1 MGMFKWQLWMLLA
14 LVGLVT
20 GVMNF
25 FAGNGFLVN
34 ALQFVLFSILGISQY
49 FCEKKGEEGKRIMRG
64 IYIGM
69 LGFFAL
75 IVLAI
80 FVLIAVTSGME

>member
-34 ALQFVLFSILGISQY
+34 ALQFVLFSILGVSQF
-49 FCEKKGEEGKRIMRG
+49 FCEKKGEEGKRIMRW

-69 LGFFAL
+69 LGFF
-75 IVLAI
+75 VLLVIGVAI
-80 FVLIAVTSGME
+80 LVAVTSGM